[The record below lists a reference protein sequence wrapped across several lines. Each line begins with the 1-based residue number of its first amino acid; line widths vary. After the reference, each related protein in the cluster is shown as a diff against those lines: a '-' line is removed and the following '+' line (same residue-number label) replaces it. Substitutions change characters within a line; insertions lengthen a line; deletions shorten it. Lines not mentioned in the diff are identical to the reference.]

1 MANVLKKFFHE
12 FENITDYYNF
22 LVGKTKNHE
31 YVEITNEWLIDN
43 YYLLVEHKNG
53 ILNSKTLIKKNKKI
67 INDNYYFLKNI
78 VSKKN
83 YNISFKYL
91 INELKEYQTTTKKEF
106 SYNELSTIFPL
117 LVFIYTEKLD
127 ELCKTEYQKIL
138 NKEKVINII
147 KNHENLKLDDLIP
160 ESFNIANN
168 THYIFEIN
176 NKLYKAQDDSNKLF
190 KELNEYLQSNN
201 ISLKELV
208 NEEYQK
214 KIENDILISNIF
226 SDFKEFF

>member
-53 ILNSKTLIKKNKKI
+53 ILNSKGLIKTNKKT

-91 INELKEYQTTTKKEF
+91 VNELKEYQTTTKKEF
-106 SYNELSTIFPL
+106 TYDELSTIFPS
-117 LVFIYTEKLD
+117 LVFIYTEKLE
-127 ELCKTEYQKIL
+127 ELCKIEYQKIL

-147 KNHENLKLDDLIP
+147 KSRRRFRRRSI
-160 ESFNIANN
+160 I
-168 THYIFEIN
+168 
-176 NKLYKAQDDSNKLF
+176 
-190 KELNEYLQSNN
+190 
-201 ISLKELV
+201 
-208 NEEYQK
+208 
-214 KIENDILISNIF
+214 
-226 SDFKEFF
+226 